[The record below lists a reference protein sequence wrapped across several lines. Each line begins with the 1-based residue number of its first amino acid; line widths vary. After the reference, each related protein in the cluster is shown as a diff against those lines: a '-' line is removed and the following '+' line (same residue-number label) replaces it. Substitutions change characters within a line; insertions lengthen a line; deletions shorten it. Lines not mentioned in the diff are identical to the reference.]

1 MPIDHSAPAFA
12 IIGAVNHGKSSIVS
26 TLMEDDAVTVSSMPG
41 VTIHARRFALRELV
55 VFHDTPGFQNAR
67 KALAEISSAPADAN
81 DPLAKFRIF
90 VERHRSDPQF
100 EAECRLFKPVL
111 DGAGIIYVVD
121 GSLPP
126 TPLNEC
132 EMELARLTGV
142 TRLAIVNRTGE
153 RDFIEQWRTALNQ
166 TFNAVRV
173 FNAHSASFEDRKD
186 LLETLANI
194 NRDWKPVLLKAVAA
208 LYEDRRSRIHDAAA
222 LAVAMVCDCLTYSE
236 MLPLKADSAD
246 ARTATDQALQERFK
260 TQLAKME
267 STAHDKMIAL
277 FAHHLVQS
285 TANASKLF
293 EEELFSDETWRL
305 MGLNGKQLVGT
316 GAVIG
321 AVAGATTDA
330 LTLGH
335 TLLLGTAFGTV
346 IGGTTAYLVGK
357 KQPTVSVNTPR
368 FSKVL
373 KMLVPEKL
381 NFSAHEMLVGP
392 IQAINFPWIL
402 LDRTL
407 CTLNYVAG
415 RAHGRRD
422 EAVIQIDQLMPAL
435 QHKKLTVEHWSD
447 EDRKRCD
454 KLFAQLRSRQTL
466 PEKETQDLTDIVAR
480 HFGEAVDSA
489 DQATH

>member
-1 MPIDHSAPAFA
+1 MPIDPTVPEFA

-26 TLMEDDAVTVSSMPG
+26 TLMEDDAVAVSAMPG
-41 VTIHARRFALRELV
+41 VTIHAKRFSVKDLV

-67 KALAEISSAPADAN
+67 KALAEINSMPTDVN
-81 DPLAKFRIF
+81 DPLAKFRAF

-100 EAECRLFKPVL
+100 EAECRLLQPVL
-111 DGAGIIYVVD
+111 QGAGIIYVVD
-121 GSLPP
+121 GSLAP
-126 TPLNEC
+126 TPLNDC

-142 TRLAIVNRTGE
+142 TRLAIVNRTDE
-153 RDFIEQWRTALNQ
+153 QDFIAQWLGALNR

-194 NRDWKPVLLKAVAA
+194 NRDWKPALLKAVAA
-208 LYEDRRSRIHDAAA
+208 LYADRRSRIDDAAA
-222 LAVAMVCDCLTYSE
+222 LAVALVRDCLTYSE
-236 MLPLKADSAD
+236 RIPLKTDSAD
-246 ARTATDQALQERFK
+246 ARSAADQALQARFK
-260 TQLAKME
+260 TRLAKIE
-267 STAHDKMIAL
+267 STAHDNVIAL

-285 TANASKLF
+285 SGDSAHLF
-293 EEELFSDETWRL
+293 KDDLFSVETWSL
-305 MGLNGKQLVGT
+305 MGLNGKQLVVT
-316 GAVIG
+316 GAAVG
-321 AVAGATTDA
+321 AVAGAGTDA

-335 TLLLGTAFGTV
+335 TLFLGTALGTA
-346 IGGTTAYLVGK
+346 IGGATAYWMGK
-357 KQPTVSVNTPR
+357 KQPRVAVKTPR

-373 KMLVPEKL
+373 QLLVPDKL
-381 NFSAHEMLVGP
+381 QLSAHEIAVGP

-402 LDRTL
+402 LDRAL

-435 QHKKLTVEHWSD
+435 QNKKLTVEFWSD

-466 PEKETQDLTDIVAR
+466 PDQESQELTDILAR
-480 HFGEAVDSA
+480 HFGEVVDAA
-489 DQATH
+489 DQAKH